1 MKNKIIYL
9 SIIGA
14 LAFTPGC
21 DLLDPTEVI
30 NPNLTKDN
38 ILKTNN
44 PMTGWV
50 LGMERQLA
58 IVLNEQLTVA
68 EIASDN
74 YDNTATYFNQNL
86 DPLNLIF
93 TDTDINNLQFTI
105 ADLRESAV
113 FGLTEVKAVDPKTTL
128 KQEAEL
134 YFYKGYAELLAGEL
148 FVALP
153 AEPNGAALPPAEN
166 LNLAIADFKKA
177 LEVVELDTTDV
188 TDNKASYNLALARAY
203 HRVGDKTNAAAHAQA
218 AIASNP
224 AYTRFVRFDN
234 PQGLTSDME
243 LGLFDRNTFDDLQPL
258 PRLDFLDPKYHGT
271 GATDQPVAIQKIEE
285 AHLILAEVAL
295 ADNSLGQAKTHL
307 KNTLAVVNTR
317 PRETFSDIAEGRTQD
332 KAGSRPNM
340 ADILV
345 AASPGDPFLPGLV
358 LERPATDPDTDPLPT
373 ITVPAVSGTSLT
385 AIQIDLLLSAD
396 AALEK
401 LYLMRQEIFIAEGR
415 RMADLGIRFPVS
427 EVESLSNSNIT
438 TANTTGYAPA
448 FVKDK
453 PLDAFT
459 YNAATKT
466 AVITVNM
473 NKVLVENKTSPD
485 VLPFH

>member
-1 MKNKIIYL
+1 MKKRIIYL
-9 SIIGA
+9 SIFSV

-30 NPNLTKDN
+30 NPNLTREKV
-38 ILKTNN
+38 LQSKN
-44 PMTGWV
+44 PMNAWM
-50 LGMERQLA
+50 LGMERQMA
-58 IVLNEQLTVA
+58 IVLNEQLTNA

-74 YDNTATYFNQNL
+74 YDNTATYFNNNL

-93 TDTDINNLQFTI
+93 TDADINNLQFTI

-113 FGLTEVKAVDPKTTL
+113 FGLTELKAADPSTTPE
-128 KQEAEL
+128 QEAEL

-153 AEPNGAALPPAEN
+153 AEPNGAAVSPADN

-177 LEVVELDTTDV
+177 MDLTANDDS
-188 TDNKASYNLALARAY
+188 KASYNLALARAY
-203 HRVGDKTNAAAHAQA
+203 HRLGDKTNAAIYAQA
-218 AIASNP
+218 AIDSNP
-224 AYTRFVRFDN
+224 EYVRFIRFDN
-234 PQGLTSDME
+234 PQGLTSDIE
-243 LGLFDRNTFDDLQPL
+243 LALFDRNTFDDLQPL
-258 PRLDFLDPKYHGT
+258 PRLDFLDPKYHG
-271 GATDQPVAIQKIEE
+271 ASNLDQSVAIQKIEE

-317 PRETFSDIAEGRTQD
+317 ARETFSDIADGRTQD
-332 KAGSRPNM
+332 NEGSRPNK

-345 AASPGDPFLPGLV
+345 GASPADPLLPGLV
-358 LERPATDPDTDPLPT
+358 LERQATN
-373 ITVPAVSGTSLT
+373 ITVPSVSGTSLT
-385 AIQIDLLLSAD
+385 SVQIDLLLSVD

-401 LYLMRQEIFIAEGR
+401 LYLMRQEIFLAEGR
-415 RMADLGIRFPVS
+415 RMTDLGIRLPVS
-427 EVESLSNSNIT
+427 EVEALSNSKIT

-473 NKVLVENKTSPD
+473 NKVLVDNKTSPD

>member
-14 LAFTPGC
+14 LTFTPGC

-38 ILKTNN
+38 ILKTEN

-50 LGMERQLA
+50 LGLERQLA
-58 IVLNEQLTVA
+58 IVLNEQLTIA

-93 TDTDINNLQFTI
+93 TDTDINLLQFTI

-113 FGLTEVKAVDPKTTL
+113 FGLTEVKAADPKTTVE
-128 KQEAEL
+128 QEAEL

-153 AEPNGAALPPAEN
+153 AEPNGAALPPTEN
-166 LNLAIADFKKA
+166 LNLAIEDFKQA
-177 LEVVELDTTDV
+177 LALTAEADS
-188 TDNKASYNLALARAY
+188 KASYNLALARAY
-203 HRVGDKTNAAAHAQA
+203 HRLGDKTNAAAHATA

-258 PRLDFLDPKYHGT
+258 PRLDFLDPKYHGA
-271 GATDQPVAIQKIEE
+271 GSVDQPVAIQKIEE

-295 ADNSLGQAKTHL
+295 ADNSLAQAKTHL
-307 KNTLAVVNTR
+307 KNTLVAVNSR
-317 PRETFSDIAEGRTQD
+317 PRETFSDIADGRTQD
-332 KAGSRPNM
+332 NAGSRPNK

-345 AASPGDPFLPGLV
+345 AASAADPLLPGLV
-358 LERPATDPDTDPLPT
+358 LERQAPAV
-373 ITVPAVSGTSLT
+373 TVPAVSGTSLT
-385 AIQIDLLLSAD
+385 ALQIDLLLSVD